1 MPGRSGGV
9 PMDPNVIEPLAGAM
23 EKFGKTLQ
31 RSAESWSQVFK
42 KMDEAAETERIINTH
57 YKVKDEFM
65 RVAQGF
71 KDRVDYEKFDDDARA
86 EEERIRTTFAG
97 GLRTRREKEAFSRSF
112 GSMASSLRET
122 VFNKKAQVI
131 TDNATAAFE
140 RTYSSGVDMYIATD
154 DPGMKKAIRTN
165 LEIESAVLVEKG
177 IMRPEQRNVL
187 LDRFEATA
195 EETKVRMIGL
205 KDPMMAREMLDDPDD
220 LTHIDRIKKVQ
231 LAEHMET
238 RIRLEGSR
246 IDKLNAAIQREN
258 QANVLDDW
266 ALGQLDLDKLM
277 AYRARD
283 SETNL
288 PGLSDA
294 FFSSMLEKVKR
305 GADSITN
312 EAIFNEL
319 YTRDGLTL
327 GDVEA
332 EMDSL
337 STRDERTLMRRVM
350 SEQREEERESRFYR
364 RQAEAEERRV
374 ASDEKRIA
382 KERRAS
388 WARTARII
396 LTKSMNELGVDV
408 KDGAELLKTF
418 QGYVDD
424 TSIAPEDLPDMVE
437 KLVETKRGGVIKW
450 LKGLY
455 SSWTGEGKEKEET
468 TPEKVVEPKPA
479 PDYGLRPDK
488 TKKGPGFLG
497 ALRTSK
503 GEIATEISIGV
514 ELTSYQ
520 YSKGVETRAIT
531 GRTQIPTLV
540 PTLTQKE
547 IDYLLKGGKPTK
559 EIVDKAIEHARK
571 RMSEGKS
578 PFKESEVRP
587 TRKSLDDIFGRK
599 KEKASTP

>member
-9 PMDPNVIEPLAGAM
+9 PMSPGVIEPLAGAM

-71 KDRVDYEKFDDDARA
+71 NGRVDYEKFDDDARA

-337 STRDERTLMRRVM
+337 STRDERTLMRRVV

-388 WARTARII
+388 WARTARIV
-396 LTKSMNELGVDV
+396 LTRSMNELGVDV
-408 KDGAELLKTF
+408 KDGTELLKTF

-450 LKGLY
+450 FKGLY
-455 SSWTGEGKEKEET
+455 SSWRGGEVKK
-468 TPEKVVEPKPA
+468 TPEMAAAESDEGFRSYLSKYKVADWRDPRHDYDYWRAYKAGVIPVLWNTLPA
-479 PDYGLRPDK
+479 RDREKDIKQAMSGQRTGTAMNRPAAINYYSGKYMWPDK
-488 TKKGPGFLG
+488 FKGAGHPVPPVPG
-497 ALRTSK
+497 
-503 GEIATEISIGV
+503 
-514 ELTSYQ
+514 
-520 YSKGVETRAIT
+520 
-531 GRTQIPTLV
+531 
-540 PTLTQKE
+540 
-547 IDYLLKGGKPTK
+547 
-559 EIVDKAIEHARK
+559 
-571 RMSEGKS
+571 
-578 PFKESEVRP
+578 
-587 TRKSLDDIFGRK
+587 RKSLDDIFGGK
-599 KEKASTP
+599 KEKASTPPVM